1 MILSL
6 DPLEMLIL
14 TTELEELR
22 TKILDTNT
30 KINVDAIPELY
41 FEKKKDTYIYAT
53 IASMPAQLMK
63 LNPFNGSSPEL
74 VNR

>member
-22 TKILDTNT
+22 TKILVTST

-41 FEKKKDTYIYAT
+41 FEK
-53 IASMPAQLMK
+53 
-63 LNPFNGSSPEL
+63 
-74 VNR
+74 

>member
-41 FEKKKDTYIYAT
+41 FEK
-53 IASMPAQLMK
+53 
-63 LNPFNGSSPEL
+63 
-74 VNR
+74 